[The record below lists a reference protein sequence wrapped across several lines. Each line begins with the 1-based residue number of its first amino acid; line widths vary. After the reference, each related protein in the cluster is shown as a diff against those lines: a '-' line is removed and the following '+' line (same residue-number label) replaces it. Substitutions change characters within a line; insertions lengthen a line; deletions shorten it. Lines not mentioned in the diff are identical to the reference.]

1 MEYNLYNLTIA
12 SFLMM
17 GLNLM
22 FGNGAS
28 MCGLPAGDGSKQF
41 GMGLIAYAIAHHLV
55 PSQDAPRRH
64 SSLAFILFAFFMNGN
79 FTKESKLVVLLLA
92 VFNFMSGD
100 YSKPVTR
107 VEGSAKQRAFFIFFN
122 FAWACQFVIYMMKP
136 NDWPYYNSDDKS
148 VYLLSI
154 LFLSWCSENLSN
166 PPTSTAAGLKTFF
179 WVIILTNI
187 GSIIF
192 MHGMQ
197 FAEWKDVNKDVWV
210 NYIVTSA
217 IAYYAAM

>member
-1 MEYNLYNLTIA
+1 MARIARQAVAKRFENDPAKRRCVSQLAAFRDAGLTSTTDPVDVA
-12 SFLMM
+12 TS
-17 GLNLM
+17 N
-22 FGNGAS
+22 A
-28 MCGLPAGDGSKQF
+28 AD
-41 GMGLIAYAIAHHLV
+41 
-55 PSQDAPRRH
+55 
-64 SSLAFILFAFFMNGN
+64 
-79 FTKESKLVVLLLA
+79 VV
-92 VFNFMSGD
+92 FPHRDS
-100 YSKPVTR
+100 R
-107 VEGSAKQRAFFIFFN
+107 V
-122 FAWACQFVIYMMKP
+122 MMKP

-148 VYLLSI
+148 VYLLAI

-179 WVIILTNI
+179 WVIVLTNVA
-187 GSIIF
+187 SIVF

>member
-1 MEYNLYNLTIA
+1 
-12 SFLMM
+12 
-17 GLNLM
+17 M

-28 MCGLPAGDGSKQF
+28 MCGLPAGNGSKQF
-41 GMGLIAYAIAHHLV
+41 GLGLMAYAIGHH
-55 PSQDAPRRH
+55 SAITRR
-64 SSLAFILFAFFMNGN
+64 SKGTDLWLLSYSRFMNGN
-79 FTKESKLVVLLLA
+79 FAKESKLVVLLLA

-107 VEGSAKQRAFFIFFN
+107 VEGSAKQRAFYIFFN

-148 VYLLSI
+148 VYLLAI

-179 WVIILTNI
+179 WVIVLTNVS
-187 GSIIF
+187 SIVF

-210 NYIVTSA
+210 SYI
-217 IAYYAAM
+217 